1 MHIVFTP
8 SPSVA
13 HKYRVVL
20 PDKRAID
27 FGDKSV
33 RHYIDHGNPVVM
45 RKHLIERGAILPD
58 KLQIEF
64 EPIEIHR
71 QMLTVDKSSKEDWE
85 NFYTREYWDRWLLW
99 SYPTVEKA
107 KLFMTMN
114 HGMLFMP
121 VPEDFWYVK
130 HL

>member
-1 MHIVFTP
+1 MHIIFTP

-27 FGDKSV
+27 FGAKCE
-33 RHYIDHGNPVVM
+33 RHYIDHGNPIVM
-45 RKHLIERGAILPD
+45 RNRLIERGAILPD
-58 KLQIEF
+58 KLQIES

-71 QMLTVDKSSKEDWE
+71 QMLKVNKSCTEDWE
-85 NFYTREYWDRWLLW
+85 DMYTREYWDRWILW

-107 KLFMTMN
+107 KLFMTMK

-121 VPEDFWYVK
+121 IPENFWYSI
-130 HL
+130 

>member
-13 HKYRVVL
+13 HKYRVIL

-27 FGDKSV
+27 FGDKSI
-33 RHYIDHGNPVVM
+33 RHYIDHRNPVVM

-58 KLQIEF
+58 KLQIES

-99 SYPTVEKA
+99 SYPTIEKA

-130 HL
+130 HR